1 MPKRS
6 RITFDEGQKRLLWK
20 TAHDVYEQ
28 QFKDKESPQKKMG
41 LALGITQTT
50 ISALLRRKYTPSVH
64 VAEQLSMLAGHEEL
78 EDLIGPYF
86 LPNADDGV
94 PPSRKGVYPK
104 LRTCLDFHGRE
115 RWKPWTM
122 LIRLAPTN
130 QPLRGARDRRSKI
143 RRMSATHFASR
154 GRAKNGSR

>member
-115 RWKPWTM
+115 RWKPWTVAAAEAGYFGGEDVAPAEWER
-122 LIRLAPTN
+122 RLD
-130 QPLRGARDRRSKI
+130 QLE
-143 RRMSATHFASR
+143 SR
-154 GRAKNGSR
+154 LVRK

>member
-6 RITFDEGQKRLLWK
+6 RVTFDEGQKRLLWK
-20 TAHDVYEQ
+20 TAHDVYEE
-28 QFKDKESPQKKMG
+28 QFKHKDAPQKKMG

-50 ISALLRRKYTPSVH
+50 VSALLRRKYTPSVH

-86 LPNADDGV
+86 LPSVGDAEV
-94 PPSRKGVYPK
+94 PSARKVTYPH

-115 RWKPWTM
+115 RWKPWTVAAAEAGFFGSEDVAPAEWER
-122 LIRLAPTN
+122 RLDQLEAK
-130 QPLRGARDRRSKI
+130 LSK
-143 RRMSATHFASR
+143 
-154 GRAKNGSR
+154 K